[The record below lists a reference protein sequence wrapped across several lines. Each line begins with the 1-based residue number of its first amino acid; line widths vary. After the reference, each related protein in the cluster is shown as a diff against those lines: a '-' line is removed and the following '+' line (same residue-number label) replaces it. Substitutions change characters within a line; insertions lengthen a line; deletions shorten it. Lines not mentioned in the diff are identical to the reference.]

1 MTVEPFTVAPL
12 PETVEPE
19 SERTIVPPTSGFTEV
34 VLEVLEEVA
43 VDVSFEEVDSVDV
56 VVLVVASVEVSLVV
70 LVVAVELV
78 PV

>member
-1 MTVEPFTVAPL
+1 
-12 PETVEPE
+12 
-19 SERTIVPPTSGFTEV
+19 V

-70 LVVAVELV
+70 LLVAVELV